1 VQIRL
6 AQLTDAEAIRQ
17 IYNRE
22 VQTTTHVADIE
33 PRSLDEQRD
42 WLQARSGAHVVL
54 VAELDGQLA
63 GFCSLSHY
71 RDRPAYRTTVEN
83 SVYVHRDFQARGVGK
98 ALMRALID
106 TAREHGF
113 HAMVARVVGDN
124 DASVAL
130 HRAVGFEV
138 VGVEREVARK
148 FGHWLDVTLMH
159 RLL

>member
-1 VQIRL
+1 MQIRL
-6 AQLTDAEAIRQ
+6 AQLKDAEAIRQ
-17 IYNRE
+17 IYNLE

-33 PRSLDEQRD
+33 PRSLDQQRE
-42 WLQARSGAHVVL
+42 WMQMRSGAHVVL
-54 VAELDGQLA
+54 VAEVEAQVA
-63 GFCSLSHY
+63 GFASLSHY

-83 SVYVHRDFQARGVGK
+83 SVYVDRRFHGRGVGK
-98 ALMRALID
+98 ALMSELIE

-113 HAMVARVVGDN
+113 HAMVARIVGDN
-124 DASVAL
+124 EPSVAL
-130 HRAVGFEV
+130 HRAVGFEI